1 FSPATRHAFCAHET
15 INYRSSMAT
24 KNSGTNCDDLLSEAS
39 ASAGSTD
46 LPAKPPSTAP
56 RLTEKDVVGL
66 KYFDQLLPL
75 FERLHDDGC
84 QRDKAG
90 NRELHYD
97 QYCLMVLVFL
107 FNPICSSLRALQQAS
122 ELKNVQKKL
131 GCERAALGSLSEAA
145 TIFDPKR
152 LVEII

>member
-39 ASAGSTD
+39 DRAGRPE

-84 QRDKAG
+84 GRDKAG
-90 NRELHYD
+90 NRILHYD
-97 QYCLMVLVFL
+97 QYCLML
-107 FNPICSSLRALQQAS
+107 FP
-122 ELKNVQKKL
+122 
-131 GCERAALGSLSEAA
+131 
-145 TIFDPKR
+145 PM
-152 LVEII
+152 